1 MTHQENYNLST
12 STVEEMTRNGLEAL
26 PELVRVILNS
36 VMQAERSK
44 YLQADAYERT
54 EERKGHAN
62 GYKPKTVRTK
72 LGEITFAIPQVR
84 EGGFYPSALEKGM
97 RSERALLIALAAIS
111 VQKVCQPQGSK
122 PPRKNC
128 VVLRYQSCKL
138 VKQSSSWV
146 TPLYEDKF
154 QSNTI
159 KPVLSSSIR
168 ILAQIQELRK

>member
-1 MTHQENYNLST
+1 MHGSKPKRSCQWLHTQNDQYQVWRDYLCHST
-12 STVEEMTRNGLEAL
+12 STRRRLLSLSDGK
-26 PELVRVILNS
+26 RHDKI
-36 VMQAERSK
+36 
-44 YLQADAYERT
+44 
-54 EERKGHAN
+54 
-62 GYKPKTVRTK
+62 
-72 LGEITFAIPQVR
+72 
-84 EGGFYPSALEKGM
+84 
-97 RSERALLIALAAIS
+97 SERALLIALAAIS